1 MRSLASAFLDL
12 LLPWHCL
19 VCGRPTDAVPL
30 CASCDLRAPAPW
42 PDVPAPKPLSA
53 WHATVAHDGAAR
65 DWIRRF
71 KYPGSA
77 AGIDAAAEAVAAHWI
92 RRASGEAG
100 LLPDAVVPVALH
112 PRRLRERGFN
122 PAGRL
127 AKLAARSLGVPVRPV
142 LLERLRDTPSQ
153 TGLGRRGR
161 LRNVKGA
168 FQCAGSAPQR
178 IWLVDDVAT
187 TGATL
192 AEAARALR
200 RAGGRD
206 ITGLCLAWRP
216 PFAD

>member
-1 MRSLASAFLDL
+1 VRSLASAFLDL

-19 VCGRPTDAVPL
+19 ACGRPTDAVPL
-30 CASCDLRAPAPW
+30 CAGCDLRAPAPW
-42 PDVPAPKPLSA
+42 PDLPAPKPLRA

-65 DWIRRF
+65 DWIRR
-71 KYPGSA
+71 
-77 AGIDAAAEAVAAHWI
+77 
-92 RRASGEAG
+92 ASGEAG
-100 LLPDAVVPVALH
+100 PLPDAVVPVALH

-153 TGLGRRGR
+153 TGLGRRAR
-161 LRNVKGA
+161 LRNVRGA